1 MNPSAMTLL
10 LVGSTALFAWSAG
23 RRWALLRVGKPEPR
37 FSLSGWNEIVARVQ
51 HTLIYAF
58 GQKKMPYYPA
68 AGIAHMFIFSG
79 FLVLLLRSVMLWG
92 RGYDP
97 SFDFWG
103 VLAHGS
109 WLGDGYS
116 FIKDLFAVLVMLG
129 ASVFMYYRV
138 VAPQKRMSLGFEGL
152 LILVIIITMML
163 ADLVYDAA
171 GFLLVAENTQLPVRL
186 QLHSPAGSFAALAL
200 APLELGRSTLQL
212 LEHIGFW
219 WHSSFVLI
227 FLNLLP
233 YSKHFHVITAIP
245 NVFTE
250 HRVPAG
256 ALPQVVDLEGRV
268 EREEPV
274 GFRAI
279 TDLSWKD
286 VLDLYTCTECG
297 RCTEHCPAHM
307 TGKKLSPKHLT
318 LALRDHLY
326 DSEQS
331 LVPDGLSLLNNLG
344 LACQSPA
351 VGAQIAGDPP
361 PNAYFRSSQPIDLV
375 PGIIH
380 PDVIWACT
388 TCRACEQECP
398 VSISYVDKIVKL
410 RREKVTVDGEFPS
423 ELQKPFQAIETQ
435 GNPWNLPGNERPAW
449 AQDLKV
455 PLLSEHPQAKVL
467 YWVGCAASYD
477 ERAKKIARAT
487 VRLFQHAGV
496 DYAILGTE
504 ERCTGDPARRA
515 GNEYLFQLQAQANVQ
530 TLNEHQVDKKTI
542 VTTCPHC
549 FNTLLNEYPQ
559 FEGHFDV
566 VHHTDFL
573 LGLVAERKLVPQ
585 KPVGATVA
593 YHDSCY
599 LGRYNDIYD
608 SPRKLLEAIPGL
620 ELREVKDWN
629 RERGLCCGAG
639 GAQMFMEEQN
649 DNRMSTKRTL
659 QLLDTGA
666 NAIATACPFC
676 ITMVQDG
683 LKAQD
688 KEDAVTPWDVAEVL
702 ERSVL

>member
-10 LVGSTALFAWSAG
+10 LVGSMTLFVWSAR
-23 RRWALLRVGKPEPR
+23 RRWALLCVGQPEPR
-37 FSLSGWNEIVARVQ
+37 FSLASCNELIARVK
-51 HTLIYAF
+51 HTWIYAF

-68 AGIAHMFIFSG
+68 AGIAHMFIFFG

-97 SFDFWG
+97 AFDFWG

-116 FIKDLFAVLVMLG
+116 FIKDMFAILVMLG
-129 ASVFMYYRV
+129 ASVFLYYRV

-152 LILVIIITMML
+152 LILFIIITMML

-171 GFLLVAENTQLPVRL
+171 ALLLETHNTQRPARL
-186 QLHSPAGSFAALAL
+186 QLHSPMGSLLALAL
-200 APLELGRSTLQL
+200 APLELSRATLTL
-212 LEHIGFW
+212 LEHVGFW
-219 WHSSFVLI
+219 WHASFVLI

-245 NVFTE
+245 NVFAE

-256 ALPQVVDLEGRV
+256 ALPPVDDLEGRV
-268 EREEPV
+268 EREEAV
-274 GFRAI
+274 GFRTI

-286 VLDLYTCTECG
+286 MLDLYTCTECG
-297 RCTEHCPAHM
+297 RCTDHCPASM

-326 DSEQS
+326 DSEHA
-331 LVPDGLSLLNNLG
+331 LVPDGISLLDDLG
-344 LACQSPA
+344 VHTQES
-351 VGAQIAGDPP
+351 VTGTEIEGNPP
-361 PNAYFRSSQPIDLV
+361 TNAYFRSPKPIDLV
-375 PGIIH
+375 PGIMH

-410 RREKVTVDGEFPS
+410 RREKVTVDGAFPS

-435 GNPWNLPGNERPAW
+435 GNPWSLSAVDRPAW
-449 AQDLKV
+449 AHDLDV
-455 PLLSEHPQAKVL
+455 PLISQHPGAMVL

-487 VRLFQHAGV
+487 VRLLQHADV
-496 DYAILGTE
+496 DFAILGSE

-530 TLNEHQVDKKTI
+530 TLKEHQVEKKTI
-542 VTTCPHC
+542 ITTCPHC

-559 FEGHFDV
+559 FDGHFDV
-566 VHHTDFL
+566 IHHTDFL

-585 KPVGATVA
+585 KPVDATVA

-649 DNRMSTKRTL
+649 DNRVSTKRTL
-659 QLLDTGA
+659 QLLETGA

-688 KEDAVTPWDVAEVL
+688 KEDAVIPWDVAEVL